1 MFKKFYV
8 HHFYTKSL
16 FYKLAH
22 NTKNRKYNIQN
33 KVGNVICEYF
43 DLQLEFIFEPE
54 LNDNDDGDHII
65 DFLTILSQLNEDLK
79 YNSIDCFNKS
89 QGQDAHRGKGGAQWG
104 VNDIPILRWIVDN
117 LVNKKNW
124 FIFLLRTEKSFIK
137 YDGIVYPPVRD
148 LELQIERL
156 RNHKIFTDN
165 YFIDKNIEANYPN
178 HNFLLTNTIFEWNDL
193 LSIRW
198 YYEFKNIFEK
208 LNHPYDLCFS
218 MRYHKRHRI
227 DIINELSKLDNKKI
241 YLSRVDNCKNSEF
254 YKYKNRI
261 SKINYNITE
270 GNDFADLTYI
280 ENIKLYLD
288 YFMRIL
294 PMSKMH
300 IVSETWD
307 WVYTNLTS
315 NYLSEKT
322 YGLLLANI
330 PFITI
335 HPYPLEIVSNILN
348 IKPHPF
354 YSKIKNIKSDAVKFS
369 DFIKEFMENYEINY
383 ELCKKWVSEAHEKLI
398 EQVNTKNSFLDL
410 VLSNNFYN
418 IRDIPKKTII

>member
-1 MFKKFYV
+1 
-8 HHFYTKSL
+8 
-16 FYKLAH
+16 
-22 NTKNRKYNIQN
+22 
-33 KVGNVICEYF
+33 
-43 DLQLEFIFEPE
+43 
-54 LNDNDDGDHII
+54 
-65 DFLTILSQLNEDLK
+65 
-79 YNSIDCFNKS
+79 
-89 QGQDAHRGKGGAQWG
+89 
-104 VNDIPILRWIVDN
+104 
-117 LVNKKNW
+117 
-124 FIFLLRTEKSFIK
+124 
-137 YDGIVYPPVRD
+137 
-148 LELQIERL
+148 
-156 RNHKIFTDN
+156 
-165 YFIDKNIEANYPN
+165 
-178 HNFLLTNTIFEWNDL
+178 
-193 LSIRW
+193 
-198 YYEFKNIFEK
+198 
-208 LNHPYDLCFS
+208 